1 MDSGEQF
8 EGSSTRGKRPRLLVV
23 SGGYGTSGEQL
34 VRTALAQFRDADV
47 DIEIV
52 PHVKNREQIDVA
64 VEEARATGAT
74 IVHTLVDPE
83 LRAYMV
89 DRARRANVAAI
100 DAIGRLLAHL
110 SSLLGQRP
118 LGKPG
123 LYRQMR
129 EEYFRRVEAIDFA
142 LAHDDGRNSHELSQ
156 AEIVLVGPSRVG
168 KTPLSIYLSTLGW
181 KVANVPLVPGLDPPA
196 ELDKLDPRR
205 VIGLVVDTTQLLA
218 HRRRRERR
226 LGTPGRGSY
235 GDPDAV
241 SEEIRECRRWCR
253 RRGIRVVDMTN
264 RQIEEAADEII
275 NLVRTGRP
283 AGEKA

>member
-1 MDSGEQF
+1 M
-8 EGSSTRGKRPRLLVV
+8 VV

-47 DIEIV
+47 EIRIV
-52 PHVKNREQIDVA
+52 PHVKSREQIEAA
-64 VEEARATGAT
+64 VDEARATGAT
-74 IVHTLVDPE
+74 IVHTLVDPQ

-89 DRARRANVAAI
+89 DRARSANVPAI

-118 LGKPG
+118 LGRPG

-142 LAHDDGRNSHELSQ
+142 LAHDDGRNAGDLEQ

-181 KVANVPLVPGLDPPA
+181 KVANVPLVPGLDPPP
-196 ELDKLDPRR
+196 ELER
-205 VIGLVVDTTQLLA
+205 VEPHRLIGLTVDPTQLIA

-226 LGTPGRGSY
+226 LGTAGRGEY
-235 GDPDAV
+235 ADPEAV
-241 SEEIRECRRWCR
+241 TAELRECRRWCR

-275 NLVRTGRP
+275 NLVRSRGPTREGP
-283 AGEKA
+283 